1 MANKFIK
8 GLTEVSSLAND
19 DWLIVQPDAVES
31 VANKIKKSNLGISG
45 LEKQEIAATLAIPF
59 NKLITKITPLTIIGA
74 TEFTVNTTGAEY
86 GNITYI
92 RVTADGTNE
101 PTYGGLFQKWLASR
115 TYDNTSGTVN
125 VIAFWFDGVSYY
137 YSIGQGEAVSA
148 PLL

>member
-1 MANKFIK
+1 VANKFIK
-8 GLTEVSSLAND
+8 GLTEVLSLAND

-74 TEFTVNTTGAEY
+74 TEFTVNTTDDEY

-92 RVTADGTNE
+92 RVTADGTN
-101 PTYGGLFQKWLASR
+101 
-115 TYDNTSGTVN
+115 
-125 VIAFWFDGVSYY
+125 
-137 YSIGQGEAVSA
+137 
-148 PLL
+148 